1 MGFAHQG
8 DQKKSRETE
17 ITQPPAV
24 KPGNAK
30 KKNPPPNNETS
41 RPIHRVLC
49 TQLQFEAERRSSYSK
64 EAQQALDLATH
75 QWQSSMMTPK
85 YLAAAAAT
93 AMDEKYR
100 EPTRRASTSDL
111 VCRGPMAM
119 HRSLQN
125 GTSSGPGHLKTE
137 PPVQRQRRGSAKTW
151 TATWSS
157 EVVNTNRVKPSSAA
171 WGYVWDRMLFR
182 GCRTIT
188 KEPKDGPSTNR
199 RNPSTRELWKTD

>member
-1 MGFAHQG
+1 MKEAGQ
-8 DQKKSRETE
+8 
-17 ITQPPAV
+17 
-24 KPGNAK
+24 
-30 KKNPPPNNETS
+30 
-41 RPIHRVLC
+41 HRVIC
-49 TQLQFEAERRSSYSK
+49 SQLQLEAELRSSYSK

-119 HRSLQN
+119 HSSLQN
-125 GTSSGPGHLKTE
+125 GTSSRPGHLKTQ
-137 PPVQRQRRGSAKTW
+137 PSVQRQRRGSAKTW

-171 WGYVWDRMLFR
+171 WGYVKRPMGQNAIPGLQSHR
-182 GCRTIT
+182 KRTYGWT
-188 KEPKDGPSTNR
+188 KHEQAQHFNKRTLAN
-199 RNPSTRELWKTD
+199 